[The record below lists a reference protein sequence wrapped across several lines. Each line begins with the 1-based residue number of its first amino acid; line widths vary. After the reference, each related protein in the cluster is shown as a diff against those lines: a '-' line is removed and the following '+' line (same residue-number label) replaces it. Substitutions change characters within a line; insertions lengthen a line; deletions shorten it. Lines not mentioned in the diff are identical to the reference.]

1 MEIVE
6 FRKRRTTKGRR
17 ERYGHSYI
25 QEGVGI
31 SWRWWWLWRWWSPQ
45 TFKSSCV
52 TEGLISTAQASQK
65 MRRRTQD
72 EVHNKPAIYI
82 LEKEINRQY
91 IKKRATQQCR
101 LAPSL
106 YNKEVPGMVREPES
120 VWILSGYFAFFPLS
134 KKICIWGASTG
145 ANVCL
150 FPYDPVMNW
159 RTGWNPSVVTHKT
172 NRIRSSYLHD
182 PECKQSIDRKGMDD
196 VKSLFLDCLNWANH
210 TISW

>member
-17 ERYGHSYI
+17 ERYRHSYI

-120 VWILSGYFAFFPLS
+120 VWILSGYFAFFPAVQ
-134 KKICIWGASTG
+134 KICIW
-145 ANVCL
+145 ANRFLYNGC
-150 FPYDPVMNW
+150 
-159 RTGWNPSVVTHKT
+159 G
-172 NRIRSSYLHD
+172 
-182 PECKQSIDRKGMDD
+182 CKYRCRCMFVSIWPCDELAHR
-196 VKSLFLDCLNWANH
+196 VKSQRRH
-210 TISW
+210 TQDKQNSLQLPAWSRMQAEHQ